1 MNIDYFIVFD
11 VVADVDVMPQEGVG
25 YIAQGLLTDCQQLD
39 DWFWMTDSLVTD
51 WNSLLT
57 PCLGCSSC
65 QDNVSSTL
73 RSAVALAMFFLPQN
87 LSTICF
93 SFDFTRN
100 NKDGIGPEQ

>member
-1 MNIDYFIVFD
+1 MWSLMLMLCPRKVL
-11 VVADVDVMPQEGVG
+11 A
-25 YIAQGLLTDCQQLD
+25 IAQGLLTDCQQLD

-73 RSAVALAMFFLPQN
+73 RSAEALAMDQSN
-87 LSTICF
+87 EDIS
-93 SFDFTRN
+93 R
-100 NKDGIGPEQ
+100 